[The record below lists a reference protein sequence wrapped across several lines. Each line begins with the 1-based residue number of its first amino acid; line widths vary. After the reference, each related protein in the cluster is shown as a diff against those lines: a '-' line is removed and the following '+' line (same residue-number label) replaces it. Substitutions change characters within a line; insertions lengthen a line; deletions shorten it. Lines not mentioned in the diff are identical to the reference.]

1 MHRLRHLWCVLL
13 SGFLAVLFFAAR
25 VSAQGN
31 PPVEGVNFK
40 VIHPRDGNPEWTYFM
55 ILPHKNVNTHK
66 LAEIFRTDQWSIRE
80 DNPTGTLAVCETRPG
95 HFDMSR
101 GIKDPEG
108 RRTNAVWANCP
119 KEKQYVYMLYS
130 TVLVLKGKK
139 HLSFDEKQQV
149 LSTLESCTD
158 RTCLLETA
166 SRVSGKDA
174 LAHPGSG
181 IGNTVVAPPPDK
193 PAAIQPP
200 PPPAPPPPALA
211 IVKTEGTGDGPFWG
225 AIVLALIGLVVAV
238 RERSRAMRF
247 QRYSTAFPKIEAQ
260 SAHLSSECS
269 DLQDAIR
276 NAVLKLNKSV
286 LGNGPLPGV
295 RQDPKKLLSVIA
307 DRVVERFYGVHGA
320 LGELARNVNGGQVS
334 LSAALEPSD
343 IARINERVTV
353 LKSSR
358 TAAVAQEVETKL
370 RLEEISAVHER
381 QKQERSFK
389 DFLAELYVRFR
400 GAPPDGYQ
408 ERPADELERD
418 VLRLVE
424 TADESYRRGIDE
436 VRQVIGL
443 PAIDQAQACFDAG
456 ALEDIHEALEEKRM
470 LLESLAASSE
480 TELTTLSERIDF
492 VSSDSTLERFRR
504 RCEELAE
511 KLFHLKAS
519 AKPAETPTGQEQ
531 RTASE
536 DIERLVTEHAALEIR
551 LAELEGQNAGLRIR
565 LYEAERQPTTNRMPT
580 FHDIQVGGEKP
591 ASAEIESI
599 GLEPAKSGR
608 TMTPPA
614 VGTIST
620 LDTRSPKRRAAFSG
634 IHAFADIVEG
644 HVTFRLEHDS
654 ELPIIRRLA
663 QLLNRNFQWES
674 AKGETHT
681 FKPGKLLNEQY
692 WAAIAG

>member
-40 VIHPRDGNPEWTYFM
+40 VIHPRDGNPEWIYFM

-95 HFDMSR
+95 HFEMSR

-119 KEKQYVYMLYS
+119 KEKQYVYMLYG

-149 LSTLESCTD
+149 LSMLESCKD

-174 LAHPGSG
+174 LEHPGSG
-181 IGNTVVAPPPDK
+181 IGHMLVSPPPDK
-193 PAAIQPP
+193 PATSQPP
-200 PPPAPPPPALA
+200 SPIAPPPPASA
-211 IVKTEGTGDGPFWG
+211 VVKTEGTGDGPFWG
-225 AIVLALIGLVVAV
+225 AIALALIGLIVAV
-238 RERSRAMRF
+238 RERRRATRF

-276 NAVLKLNKSV
+276 NVALKLNKSV
-286 LGNGPLPGV
+286 LGDATLPSV
-295 RQDPKKLLSVIA
+295 RQDPKKLLSIIA
-307 DRVVERFYGVHGA
+307 DRVVQRFYGAHSA
-320 LGELARNVNGGQVS
+320 LAELARNVNGGQVS

-343 IARINERVTV
+343 IARINERVTA
-353 LKSSR
+353 LKSGQA
-358 TAAVAQEVETKL
+358 AAVVQEVETKL
-370 RLEEISAVHER
+370 RLEEIAASYEQ

-389 DFLAELYVRFR
+389 DVLAELYVRFR

-408 ERPADELERD
+408 ELPVDELERD
-418 VLRLVE
+418 LLRLIATV
-424 TADESYRRGIDE
+424 DESYRRGIDD
-436 VRQVIGL
+436 VRQVIGIS
-443 PAIDQAQACFDAG
+443 ASGQAQVCFDAG
-456 ALEDIHEALEEKRM
+456 ALEDIRATLEEKRM
-470 LLESLAASSE
+470 LLESLAASSD
-480 TELTTLSERIDF
+480 TELITLSERIDF

-511 KLFHLKAS
+511 KLFHFKAS
-519 AKPAETPTGQEQ
+519 AKSGEPPTGQEHT
-531 RTASE
+531 TASE
-536 DIERLVTEHAALEIR
+536 DIERLVTEHAALELR
-551 LAELEGQNAGLRIR
+551 LAELERQNAGLRVR
-565 LYEAERQPTTNRMPT
+565 LHDVERQPTTNRMPT

-674 AKGETHT
+674 AKGETYT